1 MAHVRDNFL
10 CGKEKSQDVLRAPLG
25 HHNNGDGCPGDG
37 WEMKLQGLFF
47 KTKAKAGEG
56 ERETESA
63 EEREKREKSEGEQGV
78 SGCRGPGQGGE

>member
-10 CGKEKSQDVLRAPLG
+10 CGKERSQDVLGPPLG

-37 WEMKLQGLFF
+37 WEMKLQGLFL
-47 KTKAKAGEG
+47 KRKQKPERGRERRREG
-56 ERETESA
+56 EREG
-63 EEREKREKSEGEQGV
+63 EGEQGV